1 MYWERTRTLGNGQV
15 TTLNTIF
22 RQKKMLGERQLWE
35 VMKKAQKT
43 RVMVLGRFKSFLS
56 PQINF

>member
-1 MYWERTRTLGNGQV
+1 MYWERTRKTLGNGQV

-22 RQKKMLGERQLWE
+22 RQKMLGERQLWE
-35 VMKKAQKT
+35 VIKKAQKT

-56 PQINF
+56 PRINF